1 MASLSSVTIDLQV
14 KGEATATKSLERFY
28 NAGEKVGTSVVGLA
42 NKISSTAGEWSK
54 LDQLYKQNLIT
65 KNAMLTAQS
74 KLAAQLS
81 SLTGLTEKDAKAAL
95 KSAQAKKEQAKA
107 ADEAAKAA
115 QKQAAD
121 AARLAREEKQRQDA
135 WFAQQRRR
143 LDMIEQSRRM
153 EEQAAAKQAALDAA
167 EAQNKQRLADQ
178 YRQLQGAMNPTIAMQ
193 NRMRD
198 AAKSLRQAVDA
209 GVIST
214 QEAAKTLREYRN
226 ALREGQIA
234 GNQTASGMNRLGVVT
249 QQAGYQVGDFVVQI
263 QSGTNAFVAFGQQAT
278 QLIGTFAM
286 MARTTRS
293 IAIFSALGVIVPI
306 ATAIGAAMSR
316 ASGEG
321 RTLEDVLGDLDSATN
336 DLRSTFK
343 MLEDDKLEETFGD
356 VSDAVRSIQ
365 SAMID
370 LDRAAQLKGLEGLV
384 EQLKD
389 ASEPSWWRVF
399 DTQVAQAI
407 ENYRVFT
414 GLISAAPDNP
424 KFDMGSAEAT
434 QEVYDKAFKEL
445 GIQMGQAQFDA
456 YVGSLRELAASGD
469 VKGVINEFGNF
480 FSEIGS
486 GEGMSI
492 ATIEMFKQMR
502 DSLISAAEA
511 VAEMNGSAK
520 AAEEANENIKNAAE
534 DQAEAFAASAERMR
548 DIREEQEKAAA
559 KDAETF
565 ANMQQTLGL
574 EERKLSVLQSYNSE
588 GEKTNRT
595 LMEEA
600 ELAGEVVRAKLES
613 QYSSEA
619 LTKEQ
624 QAIVD
629 AIVQTV
635 VEQELA
641 NQAIQAGKEE
651 AQGLEAAL
659 NAAAA
664 AMGRLEGVGDSI
676 AKALAV
682 AKAEAVALA
691 NATNVTVAGQ
701 IAGRRFDVNKA
712 YEEAIAAGVDRDL
725 AMGER
730 ASAEADLNELETTLK
745 ENAKTLEA
753 QREADRAAN
762 RGGTAARKNEEY
774 LYKLEQEAIAK
785 RALIGLSEEQK
796 LQDERRAQITLK
808 LAEDGRELT
817 EREKERIEGII
828 KTEAETRK
836 LMQAEQERQ
845 QLMDTV
851 EGHIKSA
858 FMSMVDGSASVE
870 DAFRNM
876 LRNIILAIYE
886 QQVAEPAARGIGN
899 FLSSI
904 ISGIGGGAPTAQAPT
919 TSIRPVARPLAAD
932 GRAYNNG
939 VEFFANGGIVS
950 SPTLFGHSTG
960 VGMMGEAGP
969 EAIMPLKRG
978 ANGKLGVQVD
988 GNAGNVTVNQ
998 YFNIAAN
1005 GDDSVRRIVRQETPR
1020 IAEQAKAAVLDAKRR
1035 GGSYGRSF

>member
-1 MASLSSVTIDLQV
+1 MMFGITPDQYFEAVDEKAYAELGINMAREQFLNYTKELRRLAESGDRAGVV
-14 KGEATATKSLERFY
+14 K
-28 NAGEKVGTSVVGLA
+28 LA
-42 NKISSTAGEWSK
+42 NVMIRDAGDGSEGSRVTAAGRE
-54 LDQLYKQNLIT
+54 LLF
-65 KNAMLTAQS
+65 
-74 KLAAQLS
+74 
-81 SLTGLTEKDAKAAL
+81 GLE
-95 KSAQAKKEQAKA
+95 
-107 ADEAAKAA
+107 
-115 QKQAAD
+115 D
-121 AARLAREEKQRQDA
+121 AAIALAEIEARL
-135 WFAQQRRR
+135 
-143 LDMIEQSRRM
+143 
-153 EEQAAAKQAALDAA
+153 
-167 EAQNKQRLADQ
+167 N
-178 YRQLQGAMNPTIAMQ
+178 
-193 NRMRD
+193 
-198 AAKSLRQAVDA
+198 
-209 GVIST
+209 
-214 QEAAKTLREYRN
+214 
-226 ALREGQIA
+226 
-234 GNQTASGMNRLGVVT
+234 
-249 QQAGYQVGDFVVQI
+249 
-263 QSGTNAFVAFGQQAT
+263 
-278 QLIGTFAM
+278 
-286 MARTTRS
+286 
-293 IAIFSALGVIVPI
+293 
-306 ATAIGAAMSR
+306 
-316 ASGEG
+316 
-321 RTLEDVLGDLDSATN
+321 
-336 DLRSTFK
+336 
-343 MLEDDKLEETFGD
+343 
-356 VSDAVRSIQ
+356 
-365 SAMID
+365 
-370 LDRAAQLKGLEGLV
+370 
-384 EQLKD
+384 
-389 ASEPSWWRVF
+389 
-399 DTQVAQAI
+399 
-407 ENYRVFT
+407 
-414 GLISAAPDNP
+414 
-424 KFDMGSAEAT
+424 GSAEA
-434 QEVYDKAFKEL
+434 AR
-445 GIQMGQAQFDA
+445 QA
-456 YVGSLRELAASGD
+456 
-469 VKGVINEFGNF
+469 K
-480 FSEIGS
+480 
-486 GEGMSI
+486 MS
-492 ATIEMFKQMR
+492 
-502 DSLISAAEA
+502 
-511 VAEMNGSAK
+511 
-520 AAEEANENIKNAAE
+520 AE

-574 EERKLSVLQSYNSE
+574 EERKLSILRSYNSE

-651 AQGLEAAL
+651 AKGLEAAL

-730 ASAEADLNELETTLK
+730 ASAEANLNELETTLK

-808 LAEDGRELT
+808 LAEDGRALT

-886 QQVAEPAARGIGN
+886 QQVAKPAATFFGDLLNAGVSALLGPGMNTGTPLQIP
-899 FLSSI
+899 SSGVE
-904 ISGIGGGAPTAQAPT
+904 SLLPPQANGGAW
-919 TSIRPVARPLAAD
+919 
-932 GRAYNNG
+932 NNG
-939 VEFFANGGIVS
+939 VQFFANGGVVN
-950 SPTLFGHSTG
+950 SPTMFGHSTG
-960 VGMMGEAGP
+960 VGVMGEAGP

-988 GNAGNVTVNQ
+988 GNAGNVTVVQN
-998 YFNIAAN
+998 FNIAAN
-1005 GDDSVRRIVRQETPR
+1005 GDESVRRIVRQETPR
-1020 IAEQAKAAVLDAKRR
+1020 IAEQAKAAVVDAKRR